1 MSDTE
6 KQFEADIE
14 AFLISPDGGWAK
26 GTDAGYRSA
35 QSAGMALDIV
45 TLTDF
50 IKSTQPIAWQRF
62 ERQCNSDPL
71 RKFYK
76 CFEDAVQT
84 DGLISVL
91 RHGFKHRG
99 IEFRVCYFKPEST
112 LNELALTNYSKNICQ
127 CIRQW
132 HYSESNSNSVDMM
145 LAVNGIPVIALELKN
160 QLTGQSIDNAK
171 TQWMYDRDRREPAFQ
186 LNHRILAFFAVD
198 LYEAAMTTK
207 LDGDKTF
214 FLPFNQGSNGPG
226 NDGGAG
232 NPPSA
237 DGDYTTAYL
246 WKDVLQKDSLLDILQ
261 KFISYVE
268 TKEKEVKPNGAV
280 IERTS
285 RKVIFPRYHQL
296 DAVRRVIADVRVN
309 GSGKNYLIQHS
320 AGSGKSNSIAWTAY
334 RLASLHNDKNE
345 PVFNSVIIITD
356 RRVLDAQLQAT
367 VTEFDHKRGSVV
379 TIDEKKNSQ
388 DLKNAINDGARII
401 ITTLQKFPV
410 IYQEVDDTTGKRFAV
425 IVDEAHS
432 SQTGES
438 AMKMKEALADTTDAL
453 KEYAEWEGK
462 AEASKED
469 AEDRIVREMI
479 THGRH
484 KNLSFFAFT
493 ATPKGK
499 TLEIFGTEY
508 PDGSF
513 HPFHTYSMR
522 QAIEEGFIMDVLAN
536 YTTYRTCY
544 EIAKSIPQN
553 PDVPESRALKLIRK
567 FEHLH
572 PYNIAQKAAII
583 VETYKDITSHKI
595 GGLGKMMVVTDSR
608 LAAVRYFHAIN
619 DYIEKHHYQ
628 HLGIFIAFSGT
639 VVDPDINGVEF
650 TESSM
655 NKDSAGNRVTENQTK
670 QVFHDEGAVLVVAEK
685 YQTGFD
691 EPLLHTMIIDKKLR
705 DVKAV
710 QTISRL
716 NRIYPGKEDTLVID
730 FVNKREDILK
740 AFQPFYQET
749 ILLDEVNVDLIYKA
763 QEELRKYN
771 IYDETDVDRL
781 VDAYT
786 LDKSK
791 TTRQARCSS
800 ALLPVVTKYNNM
812 LDQELRYQFRRKLRA
827 FCKWYGYLTQVS
839 RPFDKDLHKEYLF
852 CQYLMKLLP
861 ADPAINIDLN
871 NKLRLEA
878 YRLDKTFEGSITLKK
893 EKIGLEHSQIR
904 EGGRAKEK
912 LSPLEDV
919 IDRVNKEY
927 AGEITDGDRVIMQ
940 RLIEKLRAD
949 KKLTKSAKKQDHAMF
964 VDSSFSKAFDQ
975 AAQDSYTESVDTYTK
990 LFEDAGKYAAIKK
1003 AIADMLFIEM
1013 HGSVGEVSTNI

>member
-1 MSDTE
+1 MADTE

-14 AFLISPDGGWAK
+14 AFLVSPDGGWVKA
-26 GTDAGYRSA
+26 TDAGYRSA

-171 TQWMYDRDRREPAFQ
+171 TQWMYDRDKREPAFQ

-237 DGDYTTAYL
+237 DGDYTTSYL
-246 WKDVLQKDSLLDILQ
+246 WKNVLQKDSLLDILQ

-280 IERTS
+280 IEKTS
-285 RKVIFPRYHQL
+285 RKVIFPRFHQL
-296 DAVRRVIADVRVN
+296 DAVRRMIADVRMN

-508 PDGSF
+508 PNGSF

-800 ALLPVVTKYNNM
+800 ALLPVVTRYNNA

-912 LSPLEDV
+912 LSPLEEV

-1013 HGSVGEVSTNI
+1013 HGSVGEVSANI